1 MKLALLM
8 GNRYNP
14 WHLQPFRLLRGNP
27 HITAFRAESQIQ
39 DHFKERGD
47 GTDGLDIER
56 IYFNTQRGNPVA
68 RMKHL
73 IRERYFNTNPRL
85 LPFHERLHGYDVA
98 HSWEL
103 FTDWSAEALVARERF
118 GVPLVITV
126 WDLLPFNMERESGRR
141 EIKQRVAKG
150 ADRFVVYTDRS
161 YRTLRFEDVDMK
173 RVVKILPGVDT
184 SVFSPGPSARA
195 QLGLSDDDFVILYV
209 GWFVPRKGIDFL
221 LYAMR
226 ELVDDPA
233 MRGRKPVL
241 VMVGSGYGQER
252 VKNLV
257 SRLKLDE
264 NCRFTGAL
272 TYDRMPDMFRSADV
286 FAFPSIASDEWQ
298 EQFGMSLIEAMACG
312 RPVVTTLSGAI
323 EEIAG
328 DAAVLVQPN
337 DFLALYQSI
346 RTLAMDSALRE
357 DLGAHARARAV
368 ELFDVRKHAEA
379 LSNVYDEV
387 MRPRAG

>member
-14 WHLQPFRLLRGNP
+14 WHLQPFRLLRGSP
-27 HITAFRAESQIQ
+27 RITAFRAESQIQ

-47 GTDGLDIER
+47 GTEGLDIER
-56 IYFNTQRGNPVA
+56 IYFNTQKGNPLTRIRHV
-68 RMKHL
+68 L
-73 IRERYFNTNPRL
+73 RERYFNTNPRL
-85 LPFHERLHGYDVA
+85 LPFHDRLQGYDVA

-103 FTDWSAEALVARERF
+103 FTDWSAEALKAREQF

-126 WDLLPFNMERESGRR
+126 WDLLPFNMEREEGRR
-141 EIKQRVAKG
+141 EIKQRVAQG

-161 YRTLRFEDVDMK
+161 YRTLRFEDIDMT
-173 RVVKILPGVDT
+173 RAVKIPPGVDT
-184 SVFSPGPSARA
+184 EMFSPGPGTREA
-195 QLGLSDDDFVILYV
+195 LGLSEDDFVILYV

-226 ELVDDPA
+226 ELADDPA
-233 MRGRKPVL
+233 LRKRRPVL

-252 VKNLV
+252 IQKLV
-257 SRLKLDE
+257 ARLRLDE

-312 RPVVTTLSGAI
+312 KPAVTTLSGAI
-323 EEIAG
+323 PEIAG

-337 DFLALYQSI
+337 DFVSLYQSL
-346 RTLAMDSALRE
+346 RALAQDPAARE
-357 DLGAHARARAV
+357 DLGARARERAV
-368 ELFDVRKHAEA
+368 QMFDVRRHAEA
-379 LSNVYDEV
+379 LSDVYDDV
-387 MRPRAG
+387 IRRGPR